1 MNEEARALVILPTY
15 NEVDNLEPLIQDIIA
30 SGLGLDILVIDD
42 NSPDGTGEVAERLA
56 MKLPEVHVM
65 HRPGKI
71 GLGTAYVAGFK
82 WALERGY
89 DYILQMDCDFSHH
102 PQYLPIFL
110 RRIKQADLVIG
121 SRYVPGGG
129 IVNWGVLRKLLSGG
143 GNVFARMMLGLR
155 VRDCT
160 GGFRCYRRH
169 VIEDI
174 PWGEVDLEGY
184 GFLIGLAYQVQRL
197 GNVIVEF
204 PIVFEDRR
212 VGQSKMSFRIAV
224 EAFVYVTRTALTQR
238 WPIRWPKP
246 ELHRFLP

>member
-30 SGLGLDILVIDD
+30 SGLGLDILAIDD
-42 NSPDGTGEVAERLA
+42 NSSDGTGEVADRLA
-56 MKLPEVHVM
+56 MDLPEVHVM
-65 HRPGKI
+65 HRPGKM

-82 WALERGY
+82 WAIERGY

-110 RRIKQADLVIG
+110 RKIKQADLVIG

-143 GNVFARMMLGLR
+143 GNAFARTMLGLR
-155 VRDCT
+155 IR
-160 GGFRCYRRH
+160 
-169 VIEDI
+169 
-174 PWGEVDLEGY
+174 EGY

-197 GNVIVEF
+197 GNVVTEF

-224 EAFVYVTRTALTQR
+224 EAFVYVTRTALTQQ

-246 ELHRFLP
+246 KLHRFLP